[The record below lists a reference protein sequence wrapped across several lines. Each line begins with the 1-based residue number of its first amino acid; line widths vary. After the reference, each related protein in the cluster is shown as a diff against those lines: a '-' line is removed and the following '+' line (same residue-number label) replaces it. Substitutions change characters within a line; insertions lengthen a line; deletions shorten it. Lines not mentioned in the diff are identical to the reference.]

1 VTRRALC
8 LVLSVLFLAGAC
20 TGRSP
25 TPVASGSRS
34 PSTGASS
41 TVPVTSP
48 SPVVDPLCKPPPRE
62 APGPKRGG
70 ALPPAIAKIA
80 DQVEQVRGLSF
91 KRPLSPEPLS
101 RVQLAKQVKNS
112 YESQYPKEQA
122 AAEGRALSTLG
133 AIPAG
138 TDLFKAV
145 LDYGT
150 SQILGFYNTQTKK
163 LVFQSDK
170 AFSPLARFTLSH
182 ELTHALQ
189 DQNFGLGRLD
199 RLNHACQDDR
209 AEAFLSLIEGD
220 AVVSQIQW
228 ARTNLSSDE
237 IRKIQEEAALFP
249 PPPASVPQFVQEEFG
264 FPYDAGQAFVQTLIT
279 RGGLDALDKA
289 LRNPPVSTEQVLHPD
304 KYLKDRPQDARV
316 PDISAELGNGWKAI
330 DFSDVGEGFLRD
342 MLQLELPTTESHQAA
357 AGWDGGQYRAFGKG
371 SQTAVLLMTVWDTD
385 RDAREFAATMQRWVA
400 KRSANVV
407 RTGSSV
413 RVLFGSDKATLGVL
427 LKAAA

>member
-1 VTRRALC
+1 
-8 LVLSVLFLAGAC
+8 
-20 TGRSP
+20 
-25 TPVASGSRS
+25 
-34 PSTGASS
+34 
-41 TVPVTSP
+41 
-48 SPVVDPLCKPPPRE
+48 VVDPLCKPPPRE
-62 APGPKRGG
+62 APGPRPKG

-101 RVQLAKQVKNS
+101 HQELARQVSNS

-150 SQILGFYNTQTKK
+150 SQILGFYNTQTRK

-199 RLNHACQDDR
+199 RLNRACQDDR

-228 ARTNLSSDE
+228 ARTNLSGDE
-237 IRKIQEEAALFP
+237 IRKIQEEAARFP

-264 FPYDAGQAFVQTLIT
+264 FPYDAGQAFVLTLIT
-279 RGGLDALDKA
+279 QGGLDALDRA

-304 KYLKDRPQDARV
+304 KYPKDRPQEVQV
-316 PDISAELGNGWKAI
+316 PDISAKLGKGWKAI

-371 SQTAVLLMTVWDTD
+371 SHTAVLLMTVWDTA
-385 RDAREFAATMQRWVA
+385 RDAREFAVTMERWVA
-400 KRSANVV
+400 KRPAKVV
-407 RTGSSV
+407 RAGSSV
-413 RVLFGSDKATLGVL
+413 SVLFGSDKATLRVL
-427 LKAAA
+427 ATAAA

>member
-1 VTRRALC
+1 VIRRALC
-8 LVLSVLFLAGAC
+8 LVLGVLFLAGAC

-25 TPVASGSRS
+25 APVASGSRS

-41 TVPVTSP
+41 TVPATSP

-70 ALPPAIAKIA
+70 ALPPAIATIA
-80 DQVEQVRGLSF
+80 DQVEQIRGLSF

-101 RVQLAKQVKNS
+101 HAQLAKEVKNTW
-112 YESQYPKEQA
+112 ESQYPKEQA
-122 AAEGRALSTLG
+122 AAGGRALITMG
-133 AIPAG
+133 ALPAG

-145 LDYGT
+145 VDLAT
-150 SQILGFYNTQTKK
+150 SRVLGFYDIQTHR
-163 LVFQSDK
+163 LVFRNEK
-170 AFSPLARFTLSH
+170 AFSPFARWTLAH

-199 RLNHACQDDR
+199 RLNRTCRSDR

-220 AVVSQIQW
+220 AVVSQTQW
-228 ARTNLSSDE
+228 VRTNLSGDE
-237 IRKIQEEAALFP
+237 IQKLQEEAASFP
-249 PPPASVPQFVQEEFG
+249 PPPSSVPPFLQEEFG

-289 LRNPPVSTEQVLHPD
+289 LRNPPASTEQVLHPD
-304 KYLKDRPQDARV
+304 KYLKDRPQDVRV

-371 SQTAVLLMTVWDTD
+371 SQTAVLLMTMWDTD
-385 RDAREFAATMQRWVA
+385 RDAREFTATMQRWVA
-400 KRSANVV
+400 KRSAKVV

-413 RVLFGSDKATLGVL
+413 SVLFGSDKPTLRVL
-427 LKAAA
+427 EKAAA

>member
-1 VTRRALC
+1 
-8 LVLSVLFLAGAC
+8 
-20 TGRSP
+20 
-25 TPVASGSRS
+25 
-34 PSTGASS
+34 
-41 TVPVTSP
+41 
-48 SPVVDPLCKPPPRE
+48 
-62 APGPKRGG
+62 
-70 ALPPAIAKIA
+70 
-80 DQVEQVRGLSF
+80 VEQVRGLSF
-91 KRPLSPEPLS
+91 KRAVSPEPLS
-101 RVQLAKQVKNS
+101 HAQLARQVKSS

-199 RLNHACQDDR
+199 RLSRACRDDR

-237 IRKIQEEAALFP
+237 IRKIQEEAARFP
-249 PPPASVPQFVQEEFG
+249 PPPASVPQFVREEFA
-264 FPYDAGQAFVQTLIT
+264 FPYDAGQMFVQTLMT
-279 RGGLDALDKA
+279 QGGLDALDKA

-304 KYLKDRPQDARV
+304 RYPKDRPQDVQV
-316 PDISAELGNGWKAI
+316 PDISAKLGKGWKAI
-330 DFSDVGEGFLRD
+330 DFSDVGEGFLGD
-342 MLQLELPTTESHQAA
+342 MLQLELPTTESQQAA
-357 AGWDGGQYRAFGKG
+357 AGWDGGQYRAFGEG
-371 SQTAVLLMTVWDTD
+371 SHTAVLLMTVWDTV
-385 RDAREFAATMQRWVA
+385 RDAREFAATMEHWVA
-400 KRSANVV
+400 KRPAKVL
-407 RTGSSV
+407 RAGSSV
-413 RVLFGSDKATLGVL
+413 SVLFGSDKATLRVL
-427 LKAAA
+427 AKAAA